1 LSDQAEIFSKTSTRL
16 LPGFEDPMLRSGLF
30 FAGANRVLQGEK
42 PAEDLEDG
50 ILTAYEATGLNLQG
64 TELVV
69 LSACETGMGK
79 IANGE
84 GVFGLRRALQ
94 EAGAQA
100 VLMSLWAVP
109 DRETQELMTL
119 FYNKWLA
126 GEDKQQALHDAEMEL
141 RATVK
146 ARYGEDR
153 PFYWGGF
160 VLVGSD
166 KSHGASEIP
175 SPTLAPKGDST
186 VTRTAV
192 NGNEQAAK
200 IIELVEPVY
209 PPLARQARI
218 QGTVRLH
225 AIIGTD
231 GRIEE
236 LEAISGHPLLIQSAI
251 DAVRKWRYAPTSV
264 NGQPADV
271 ETIIDVVFSLEKD
284 YPQSP

>member
-1 LSDQAEIFSKTSTRL
+1 
-16 LPGFEDPMLRSGLF
+16 MLRSGLF

-50 ILTAYEATGLNLQG
+50 ILTAYEATDLNLQG

-69 LSACETGMGK
+69 LSACETGLGK
-79 IANGE
+79 IGNGE
-84 GVFGLRRALQ
+84 GVFGLRRALE

-119 FYNKWLA
+119 FYGKWLA

-160 VLVGSD
+160 VLVG
-166 KSHGASEIP
+166 
-175 SPTLAPKGDST
+175 
-186 VTRTAV
+186 R
-192 NGNEQAAK
+192 
-200 IIELVEPVY
+200 
-209 PPLARQARI
+209 
-218 QGTVRLH
+218 
-225 AIIGTD
+225 
-231 GRIEE
+231 
-236 LEAISGHPLLIQSAI
+236 
-251 DAVRKWRYAPTSV
+251 
-264 NGQPADV
+264 
-271 ETIIDVVFSLEKD
+271 
-284 YPQSP
+284 